1 MHSAPVLAAMPLNL
15 PMTDHIRDGMNI
27 HPCADAEAV
36 AQYAANA
43 VIEAAAE
50 AIAMR
55 GEFHWVLAGGTTPK
69 HCYESLRDADVDW
82 SRIHVWF
89 GDERCLPIGD
99 AERNDRMADEALLN
113 HVAVPTVQIHRMDA
127 ELGPEIAA
135 ERYNALL
142 ADAPAM
148 DLILLGIGEDG
159 HTASLFPDNPALD
172 DHRLAIPVY
181 NSPKPPSE
189 RVSMG
194 YRALNGAR
202 RCLIMVAGKGK
213 ADAISRI
220 RNGERLPVARVPGSE
235 WLIDREAAGTSIL

>member
-1 MHSAPVLAAMPLNL
+1 MHSGPVLVAMPSNPL
-15 PMTDHIRDGMNI
+15 MTDSVADRMNI

-43 VIEAAAE
+43 VVESAAA
-50 AIAMR
+50 AISAH
-55 GEFHWVLAGGTTPK
+55 GVFHWVLAGGTTPK
-69 HCYESLRDADVDW
+69 RCYELLCDAAIDW
-82 SRIHVWF
+82 HGVHIWF
-89 GDERCLPIGD
+89 GDERCLPTGH
-99 AERNDRMADEALLN
+99 AGRNDHMADEALLN
-113 HVAVPTVQIHRMDA
+113 HVPIPPVQIYRIA
-127 ELGPEIAA
+127 TELGPEVAA
-135 ERYNALL
+135 ERYSALL

-148 DLILLGIGEDG
+148 DLVLLGMGEDG

-172 DHRLAIPVY
+172 DQRLVVPVY

-194 YRALNGAR
+194 YRVFDAAH

-220 RNGERLPVARVPGSE
+220 RNGERLPAARISGSE
-235 WLIDREAAGTSIL
+235 WLIDQDASGTSI